1 MERITALEN
10 ELRQVKVLNSESTA
24 KRAPIAVGPSANG
37 ANSEASGRPPSWGGP
52 PVATSNGEAPT
63 NGVGPV
69 PHSCVGASSTACTQP
84 PYWSGPPLLTTSNH
98 LVEPLCATSVAQT
111 AHGFV
116 LPGGS
121 IHNVATASP
130 FVGSYASMTPNGAQ
144 GANGPRR
151 LPDLHVFGGQP
162 EEWPIFNCAF
172 VETTQA
178 YNCTDL
184 ENNQRLLK
192 ALKDEARETVKSLL
206 IHPGNVS
213 PVMEQLRFRFGRP
226 EQLIR
231 SQLNSVREVPPISE
245 QHLARIVPFAT
256 RVSNL
261 TAFLQSAKAEQHLGN
276 PTLMEELVAKLPT
289 SKRVDWAR
297 HAASIEP
304 FPTVAHFSTWLQE
317 YANIVCTIL
326 DVEGKEPRRR
336 VLHASVDQ
344 NGCEQRDDRHGGCP
358 ICGGQHATTSCR
370 EFIGASPSRR
380 WSMVKRHRL
389 CFTCLRIGH
398 TARTCNGHGEC
409 RINGC
414 RQMHHRLLHGADEGR
429 RWPEQQSGFRRHD
442 GGNQQSAVSRRS
454 PERRSSP
461 RGGYRDHERSQQPA
475 VLRNSLERRAPQP
488 AEAPVQRNLS
498 CIDAEG
504 GRLLFRI
511 LPVTL
516 YGAGRQVDTY
526 ALLDEGSS
534 VTMIDDELRRD
545 LGVRGEHRQLNIQWF
560 GGKASREPTNV
571 VSLEISG
578 AGKPTRHALRNVYA
592 VSSLSLPMQTLCR
605 RDVQGVHKD
614 ARLPMKPYSNAVPK
628 LLIGLDHGHLGL
640 PLRTRRFAREGP
652 YAAATEL
659 GWVVYGPV
667 SGQST
672 TPSPRSCLLAVS
684 MEDAMEKMV
693 EDYFEM
699 ESFGVKLAPQVAA
712 SDDARAQRI
721 LEDTTVKVGRRYQ
734 TGLLWKDDHAV
745 LPRSYEMAHRRLIN
759 VEKKLR
765 RNGQLALEYDRII
778 KDYVS
783 KGYARKLQPDEVAV
797 KSDKLWYL
805 PHFGVENP
813 NKPGKVRLVFDA
825 AAKVGGTSLNSA
837 LDKGPQHYKPL
848 PAVLFHFR
856 EGAVGVCG
864 DIKEMFHQV
873 LIRPEDRCSQR
884 FLWRDGNDDRD
895 PDVYEMNVMTFGA
908 ACSPS
913 TAHYVKTL
921 NALKFRDSDPRAV
934 KAIIDH
940 HYVDDYVDS
949 FATESE
955 AIAVSTRVKEIHAE
969 AGFELCQFSSSSP
982 IVEAALGPP
991 GRVKSVG
998 WGEAEQKILG
1008 MRWQVATDDFRFNV
1022 EYHRVPESVLSGDRV
1037 PTKREYLSLLMS
1049 TFDPLGFL
1057 CCLMITAKLLL
1068 REIWRQ
1074 KIQWDEPLPEE
1085 IGRAFAAWRRQMD
1098 AVGQFR
1104 CPRHYFGHGAVRTI
1118 ELHVFVDASQ
1128 SAFAAVAYWR
1138 VMYEDGKVLA
1148 SFVCAKTKCAP
1159 MRTMSIPRLE
1169 LQAAVL
1175 GTRLINTIKEEHS
1188 VDISETVL
1196 WTDSKTVLRWIGS
1209 THRRYKQFVGNR
1221 VAEILESSEVSQ
1233 WRWVPTADNAAD
1245 DATRSQNKADL
1256 SPESRWLSGP
1266 AFLRQPASGWP
1277 VPEEGTERVPDAS
1290 DDEEMPSEFALVAT
1304 NEFVIPFQRFSSFS
1318 RLVRTTAWVLRF
1330 ARWCRR
1336 QRSELEEYGLTAKE
1350 CEAAENLLVRQAQ
1363 LESFPDEMRSAK
1375 HGKEVASSSEIRG
1388 LAPYMDEHGVLR
1400 VHGRVDAALCMPYSA
1415 RRPVILSHR
1424 HSLTEMIVRHFH
1436 AQMKHQNV
1444 DATIAQ
1450 IRTRFW
1456 VTKMR
1461 RMLKEVISSC
1471 YECKLQR
1478 TRPTPPIMAP
1488 LPEDRLEAGGWPFK
1502 YTGLDYFGPLLV
1514 TVARHR
1520 EKRWVALFTC
1530 LTTRAIHLEL
1540 AHDLSTDSCII
1551 AIRNFVCRRGP
1562 VHRLRSDN
1570 GKNFVGADREARR
1583 FGDVF
1588 ETERIQSELSSR
1600 SIEWVFNCPSN
1611 PSEGGVWE
1619 RMVQCVKRVLR
1630 HTLKEV
1636 APRDHVLE
1644 SLLIEAENVVNSRP
1658 LTHLPVDADQEAPLT
1673 PNDLLKGAA
1682 NLPNTP
1688 GLEAELPKEG
1698 STRKQWR
1705 IARMLRD
1712 RFWRRWV
1719 LEYLPTLVRREKWC
1733 RRTEPIRQ
1741 GDMVFVC
1748 DPALPRRE
1756 WRKGIVEEVYSGAD
1770 GVVRRASVRV
1780 SDNGLSR
1787 TMLRPVSKLAV
1798 LDLSEAVL
1806 HGVGDVDGQTL

>member
-1 MERITALEN
+1 
-10 ELRQVKVLNSESTA
+10 
-24 KRAPIAVGPSANG
+24 
-37 ANSEASGRPPSWGGP
+37 
-52 PVATSNGEAPT
+52 
-63 NGVGPV
+63 
-69 PHSCVGASSTACTQP
+69 
-84 PYWSGPPLLTTSNH
+84 
-98 LVEPLCATSVAQT
+98 
-111 AHGFV
+111 
-116 LPGGS
+116 
-121 IHNVATASP
+121 
-130 FVGSYASMTPNGAQ
+130 
-144 GANGPRR
+144 
-151 LPDLHVFGGQP
+151 
-162 EEWPIFNCAF
+162 
-172 VETTQA
+172 
-178 YNCTDL
+178 
-184 ENNQRLLK
+184 
-192 ALKDEARETVKSLL
+192 
-206 IHPGNVS
+206 
-213 PVMEQLRFRFGRP
+213 MEQLRFRFGRP

-261 TAFLQSAKAEQHLGN
+261 TAFLQSTKAEQHLRN
-276 PTLMEELVAKLPT
+276 PTRMEELVAKLPT

-304 FPTVAHFSTWLQE
+304 FPTVAHFSVWLQE
-317 YANIVCTIL
+317 YANVVCTVL

-344 NGCEQRDDRHGGCP
+344 YGCDQQDDRHGGCP
-358 ICGGQHATTSCR
+358 ICGGQHAATSCR
-370 EFIGASPSRR
+370 EFIGASPPGR
-380 WSMVKRHRL
+380 WSMVRRHRL
-389 CFTCLRIGH
+389 CFTCLRSGH
-398 TARTCNGHGEC
+398 TTRTCDVHGEC
-409 RINGC
+409 QINGC
-414 RQMHHRLLHGADEGR
+414 RRLHHRLLHGADEER
-429 RWPEQQSGFRRHD
+429 RWPAQRGGFRSHN
-442 GGNQQSAVSRRS
+442 GGNQQSAVSRRG
-454 PERRSSP
+454 PDRRSSP
-461 RGGYRDHERSQQPA
+461 RGGYRDHEGSLQSA
-475 VLRNSLERRAPQP
+475 VPRNSLEIRAPQP
-488 AEAPVQRNLS
+488 AEAPVQRNLN
-498 CIDAEG
+498 CVDAEG

-534 VTMIDDELRRD
+534 VTMIDDELRRN
-545 LGVRGEHRQLNIQWF
+545 LGVRGVHRQLNIQWF
-560 GGKASREPTNV
+560 GGRASREPSNV

-578 AGKPTRHALRNVYA
+578 AGKPTRHALRNVYS
-592 VSSLSLPMQTLCR
+592 VSSLSLPMQTLGR

-614 ARLPMKPYSNAVPK
+614 ARLPMKPYINVVPK

-659 GWVVYGPV
+659 GWVVFGPV

-672 TPSPRSCLLAVS
+672 TPSPRPCLLAVS
-684 MEDAMEKMV
+684 MDDTMEKMV

-699 ESFGVKLAPQVAA
+699 ESFGVKLAPQVAG
-712 SDDARAQRI
+712 SDDARAQRS

-734 TGLLWKDDHAV
+734 TGLLWKDDYAV

-759 VEKKLR
+759 VEKKLK

-783 KGYARKLQPDEVAV
+783 KGYARKLQQDEVAV
-797 KSDKLWYL
+797 TSDRLWYL

-895 PDVYEMNVMTFGA
+895 PDTYEDDNVM
-908 ACSPS
+908 
-913 TAHYVKTL
+913 V
-921 NALKFRDSDPRAV
+921 
-934 KAIIDH
+934 
-940 HYVDDYVDS
+940 
-949 FATESE
+949 
-955 AIAVSTRVKEIHAE
+955 
-969 AGFELCQFSSSSP
+969 
-982 IVEAALGPP
+982 
-991 GRVKSVG
+991 
-998 WGEAEQKILG
+998 
-1008 MRWQVATDDFRFNV
+1008 
-1022 EYHRVPESVLSGDRV
+1022 
-1037 PTKREYLSLLMS
+1037 
-1049 TFDPLGFL
+1049 
-1057 CCLMITAKLLL
+1057 
-1068 REIWRQ
+1068 
-1074 KIQWDEPLPEE
+1074 
-1085 IGRAFAAWRRQMD
+1085 
-1098 AVGQFR
+1098 
-1104 CPRHYFGHGAVRTI
+1104 
-1118 ELHVFVDASQ
+1118 
-1128 SAFAAVAYWR
+1128 
-1138 VMYEDGKVLA
+1138 

-1175 GTRLINTIKEEHS
+1175 GTRLMNTVQEEHS

-1221 VAEILESSEVSQ
+1221 VAEILESSKVSQ

-1277 VPEEGTERVPDAS
+1277 APEEGTKRVPDAP
-1290 DDEEMPSEFALVAT
+1290 DEEEMPGEFALVAAD
-1304 NEFVIPFQRFSSFS
+1304 EFATPFQRFSSFS
-1318 RLVRTTAWVLRF
+1318 RLVRTTAWVSRF
-1330 ARWCRR
+1330 ARWCRK
-1336 QRSELEEYGLTAKE
+1336 QRSEIEEYGLTASE
-1350 CEAAENLLVRQAQ
+1350 CEATENLLVRQAQ
-1363 LESFPDEMRSAK
+1363 LESFPDEMRSAGC
-1375 HGKEVASSSEIRG
+1375 GKDVASSSEIRG
-1388 LAPYMDEHGVLR
+1388 LAPYVDEHGVLR
-1400 VHGRVDAALCMPYSA
+1400 VYGRVDAALCMPYSA

-1424 HSLTEMIVRHFH
+1424 HSLTDLIVRHFH

-1461 RMLKEVISSC
+1461 RVLKEVISSC
-1471 YECKLQR
+1471 NECKLQR
-1478 TRPTPPIMAP
+1478 TRPMPSIMGP

-1514 TVARHR
+1514 TVSRHR

-1551 AIRNFVCRRGP
+1551 AMRNFVCRRGP

-1570 GKNFVGADREARR
+1570 GKNFVGADREAKR

-1600 SIEWVFNCPSN
+1600 SIEWGFNCPSN

-1644 SLLIEAENVVNSRP
+1644 SFLIEAENVVNSRP

-1688 GLEAELPKEG
+1688 GLDAELPKEG

-1770 GVVRRASVRV
+1770 GVVRRATVRV
-1780 SDNGLSR
+1780 NDNGLSR

-1806 HGVGDVDGQTL
+1806 HGVGDVDGRTL

>member
-1 MERITALEN
+1 MQHSPKRSSRLRGGEATPTATRADQQPVSSGAENRPRVNITSAAAISSPATTVTTVASQPRSTAVTAAGSEPETNQSLTSDLLKRIAALEE
-10 ELRQVKVLNSESTA
+10 ELKQVNSASTA
-24 KRAPIAVGPSANG
+24 NCAPIAFGPSADG
-37 ANSEASGRPPSWGGP
+37 AISGASGRPPSWSGP
-52 PVATSNGEAPT
+52 PLATSNGEAST

-69 PHSCVGASSTACTQP
+69 PHSGVGASSAACTLP
-84 PYWSGPPLLTTSNH
+84 PSWSGPPLLTTSNH
-98 LVEPLCATSVAQT
+98 FVEPLCATSVAQT

-121 IHNVATASP
+121 THNVATASS
-130 FVGSYASMTPNGAQ
+130 FVGSYAPITPNESQ
-144 GANGPRR
+144 RVYGPRK
-151 LPDLHVFGGQP
+151 LPDLPVFGGQP

-184 ENNQRLLK
+184 ENNQRL
-192 ALKDEARETVKSLL
+192 
-206 IHPGNVS
+206 
-213 PVMEQLRFRFGRP
+213 
-226 EQLIR
+226 
-231 SQLNSVREVPPISE
+231 
-245 QHLARIVPFAT
+245 
-256 RVSNL
+256 
-261 TAFLQSAKAEQHLGN
+261 
-276 PTLMEELVAKLPT
+276 EELVAKLPT

-304 FPTVAHFSTWLQE
+304 FPTVEHFSVWLQE
-317 YANIVCTIL
+317 YANVVFTVL

-344 NGCEQRDDRHGGCP
+344 NGCDQQDDRHGGCP
-358 ICGGQHATTSCR
+358 ICGGQHAATSCR
-370 EFIGASPSRR
+370 EFIGASPPGR
-380 WSMVKRHRL
+380 WSMVRRHRL
-389 CFTCLRIGH
+389 CFTCLRSGH
-398 TARTCNGHGEC
+398 TTRTCDVHGEC
-409 RINGC
+409 QINRC
-414 RQMHHRLLHGADEGR
+414 RRLHHRLLHGADEER
-429 RWPEQQSGFRRHD
+429 RWPAQRGGFRSHN
-442 GGNQQSAVSRRS
+442 GGNQQSAVSRRG
-454 PERRSSP
+454 PDRRSSP
-461 RGGYRDHERSQQPA
+461 RGGYRDHEGSLQSDVP
-475 VLRNSLERRAPQP
+475 RNRLEIRAPQP
-488 AEAPVQRNLS
+488 AEAPVQRNLN
-498 CIDAEG
+498 CVDAEG

-534 VTMIDDELRRD
+534 VTMIDDELRRN
-545 LGVRGEHRQLNIQWF
+545 LGVRGVHRQLNIQWF
-560 GGKASREPTNV
+560 GGRASREPSNV

-578 AGKPTRHALRNVYA
+578 AGKPTRHALRNVYS
-592 VSSLSLPMQTLCR
+592 VSSLSLPMQTLGR

-614 ARLPMKPYSNAVPK
+614 ARLPMKPYINVVPK

-659 GWVVYGPV
+659 GWVVFGPV
-667 SGQST
+667 AG
-672 TPSPRSCLLAVS
+672 
-684 MEDAMEKMV
+684 
-693 EDYFEM
+693 
-699 ESFGVKLAPQVAA
+699 

-734 TGLLWKDDHAV
+734 TGLLWKDDYAV

-759 VEKKLR
+759 VEKKLK

-778 KDYVS
+778 KGYVS
-783 KGYARKLQPDEVAV
+783 KGYARELQQDEVAV
-797 KSDKLWYL
+797 TSDRLWYL

-913 TAHYVKTL
+913 AGHYVKTV

-934 KAIIDH
+934 KAIIDY

-955 AIAVSTRVKEIHAE
+955 AISVSNRVKEIHAE

-991 GRVKSVG
+991 SRRSLECAGSEAVVERDLDAEDLVGRTTTG
-998 WGEAEQKILG
+998 
-1008 MRWQVATDDFRFNV
+1008 
-1022 EYHRVPESVLSGDRV
+1022 GDRQSLCGLAQGDGRRGTV
-1037 PTKREYLSLLMS
+1037 PMPSSLFRAWSSPDRRVARLRVRKDEVRADENDV
-1049 TFDPLGFL
+1049 DPKVGAAGSGSWNQ
-1057 CCLMITAKLLL
+1057 T
-1068 REIWRQ
+1068 
-1074 KIQWDEPLPEE
+1074 DEH
-1085 IGRAFAAWRRQMD
+1085 
-1098 AVGQFR
+1098 
-1104 CPRHYFGHGAVRTI
+1104 CPGGAQCGHQRDGV
-1118 ELHVFVDASQ
+1118 VD
-1128 SAFAAVAYWR
+1128 
-1138 VMYEDGKVLA
+1138 GL
-1148 SFVCAKTKCAP
+1148 
-1159 MRTMSIPRLE
+1159 
-1169 LQAAVL
+1169 
-1175 GTRLINTIKEEHS
+1175 
-1188 VDISETVL
+1188 
-1196 WTDSKTVLRWIGS
+1196 KTVLRWIGS

-1221 VAEILESSEVSQ
+1221 VAEILESSKVSQ

-1277 VPEEGTERVPDAS
+1277 APEEGTKRVPDAPEEGTKRVP
-1290 DDEEMPSEFALVAT
+1290 DAPDEQEMPGEFALMAAD
-1304 NEFVIPFQRFSSFS
+1304 EFAIPFQRFSSFS

-1330 ARWCRR
+1330 ARWCRK
-1336 QRSELEEYGLTAKE
+1336 QRSKIEEYGLTASE

-1363 LESFPDEMRSAK
+1363 LESFPDEMRSAEC
-1375 HGKEVASSSEIRG
+1375 GKDVASSSEIRG
-1388 LAPYMDEHGVLR
+1388 LAPYVDEHGVLR
-1400 VHGRVDAALCMPYSA
+1400 VYGRVDAALCMPYSA

-1424 HSLTEMIVRHFH
+1424 HSLTDLIVRDFH

-1461 RMLKEVISSC
+1461 RVLKEVISSC
-1471 YECKLQR
+1471 NECKLQR
-1478 TRPTPPIMAP
+1478 TRPMPPIMGP

-1514 TVARHR
+1514 TVSRHR

-1551 AIRNFVCRRGP
+1551 AMRNFVCRRGP

-1570 GKNFVGADREARR
+1570 GKNFVGADREAKR

-1600 SIEWVFNCPSN
+1600 SIECDFNCPSN

-1644 SLLIEAENVVNSRP
+1644 SFLIEAENVVNSRSSY
-1658 LTHLPVDADQEAPLT
+1658 
-1673 PNDLLKGAA
+1673 
-1682 NLPNTP
+1682 LPNTP
-1688 GLEAELPKEG
+1688 GLDAELPKEG

-1770 GVVRRASVRV
+1770 GVVRRATVRV
-1780 SDNGLSR
+1780 NDNGLSR
-1787 TMLRPVSKLAV
+1787 IMLRPVSKLAV

-1806 HGVGDVDGQTL
+1806 HGVGDLDGRTL